1 MTAGELIGDFIEK
14 ELRTTRERR
23 TSIEARG
30 VTVITTSGV
39 IVTLQMAFFTVMAP
53 KKYAASTDVRIF
65 VALSLAGFILAAA
78 MGILVNLPG
87 HKREVAIDLNTLV
100 PHLTDPHW
108 SADAD
113 HARRAVA
120 AAQLQVGIKAF
131 KVTNSKGKRLLV
143 AFLAELFG
151 MTMLSVAVLLVINS

>member
-1 MTAGELIGDFIEK
+1 MAAGEVISDFIEQ
-14 ELRTTRERR
+14 ELKVTRERR

-39 IVTLQMAFFTVMAP
+39 IVTLQMAFFSTMVP
-53 KKYAASTDVRIF
+53 KKYVASTDVRTF
-65 VALSLAGFILAAA
+65 VALSLVGFLAAAA

-87 HKREVAIDLNTLV
+87 HKLETAIDLNTLT
-100 PHLTDPHW
+100 PHLADPHW
-108 SADAD
+108 SADVD

-120 AAQLQVGIKAF
+120 AAQLQVGIKTF

-151 MTMLSVAVLLVINS
+151 MAMLSVAVLLVITT